1 MVRLVRDALTRVH
14 VADKAFEGL
23 AHPHKKNI
31 VQISGR
37 PRIAD
42 MATARETF
50 AEARVG
56 TMTS

>member
-1 MVRLVRDALTRVH
+1 MATLVRYTLTRVD
-14 VADKAFEGL
+14 VADIAFEGL

-56 TMTS
+56 TMAS